1 MSAGLLITPCTGD
14 NTTTLSF
21 AAFQFFI
28 LENNHTIPS
37 TYACWI
43 YVVYI
48 STRHK
53 RHSPSLTMPGKPC
66 TLTILLL
73 AASALAAAA
82 AESANIAVYWGQNAT
97 EGTLRDTC
105 GTGLYAYVNLAFLSI
120 FGAGRAPVLNL
131 ADHCDPPSG
140 SCATL
145 AADIGSCQSA
155 GVKVLLSMGGGALG
169 YNLSSPSDAQD
180 VATYLWDNFLGGTG
194 AGAAPRPLGDAVL
207 DGIDFDIEAP
217 SEHYDDLAR
226 SLTSLY
232 KGDTG
237 GKKYMLTAG
246 PQCPFPDASLK
257 TALATGLFDRVW
269 VQFYNNPPCQFAR
282 GDAGTLQSA
291 WRQWTAALPSATV
304 YLGLPASS
312 DAAGSGFV
320 DADTLVSQVLPLVEG
335 APNYGGVM
343 LWSRS
348 YDKDSG
354 FSVKLQSNLQNRNQN
369 AGKGASSDYKKRIY
383 IIVGV
388 IGGIF
393 LLLLLLTT
401 CFICHKKYR
410 GLSPPVEGSTT
421 PPSKEPSEP
430 KLRAHH
436 PKRYTY
442 SEVERMTKTFAHRM
456 GQGSHGDVYRGNLR
470 DARQITVKVL
480 KNCKGGDKDFVK
492 EVESIG
498 AISHNNVAPL
508 LGFCLQGPTRA
519 LIYEYM
525 PNGSL
530 ESYALSSDDSV
541 EENYSL
547 WLYWEKLFD
556 IAVGVARGLDYL
568 HGDDGANGMNISIK
582 PRNILL
588 DHELCPKISDVGVA
602 NLCETSTRGARERD
616 GYDAPEVVSRRFGP
630 VTSKSDVY
638 SYGVMVLEM
647 VRAKRH
653 VKVGAD
659 TTSKYFAQWLYEH
672 LDEFCNSVS
681 DVNGDTR
688 ELVRKM
694 IIVGLWCSQTAPAS
708 RPSMSGVVEM
718 LEGSSAELEL
728 PRRIP

>member
-1 MSAGLLITPCTGD
+1 
-14 NTTTLSF
+14 
-21 AAFQFFI
+21 
-28 LENNHTIPS
+28 
-37 TYACWI
+37 
-43 YVVYI
+43 
-48 STRHK
+48 
-53 RHSPSLTMPGKPC
+53 MPGKPC

-73 AASALAAAA
+73 AASALAAAAA

-140 SCATL
+140 TCASL
-145 AADIGSCQSA
+145 AADIASCQSA

-169 YNLSSPSDAQD
+169 
-180 VATYLWDNFLGGTG
+180 
-194 AGAAPRPLGDAVL
+194 
-207 DGIDFDIEAP
+207 
-217 SEHYDDLAR
+217 
-226 SLTSLY
+226 
-232 KGDTG
+232 
-237 GKKYMLTAG
+237 
-246 PQCPFPDASLK
+246 
-257 TALATGLFDRVW
+257 
-269 VQFYNNPPCQFAR
+269 
-282 GDAGTLQSA
+282 
-291 WRQWTAALPSATV
+291 
-304 YLGLPASS
+304 
-312 DAAGSGFV
+312 
-320 DADTLVSQVLPLVEG
+320 
-335 APNYGGVM
+335 
-343 LWSRS
+343 RS

-354 FSVKLQSNLQNRNQN
+354 FSVKLQSNLQNRNKN
-369 AGKGASSDYKKRIY
+369 TGNGASSDYKRRIY

-430 KLRAHH
+430 KLGAHH

-442 SEVERMTKTFAHRM
+442 SEVERMTKTFAHRL

-480 KNCKGGDKDFVK
+480 KNCKGSSKDFVK

-498 AISHNNVAPL
+498 AISHANVAPL

-541 EENYSL
+541 DENYSL

-556 IAVGVARGLDYL
+556 IAIGVARGLDHL
-568 HGDDGANGMNISIK
+568 HGDESANGMHISIK

-588 DHELCPKISDVGVA
+588 DQELCPKISDVGVA
-602 NLCETSTRGARERD
+602 NLCETSTRGVRERD
-616 GYDAPEVVSRRFGP
+616 DYDAPEVVSRRFGP

-708 RPSMSGVVEM
+708 RPSMSAVVEM
-718 LEGSSAELEL
+718 LERSSAELEL
-728 PRRIP
+728 PRRTS

>member
-1 MSAGLLITPCTGD
+1 
-14 NTTTLSF
+14 
-21 AAFQFFI
+21 
-28 LENNHTIPS
+28 
-37 TYACWI
+37 
-43 YVVYI
+43 
-48 STRHK
+48 
-53 RHSPSLTMPGKPC
+53 MPGKPC

-369 AGKGASSDYKKRIY
+369 G
-383 IIVGV
+383 
-388 IGGIF
+388 
-393 LLLLLLTT
+393 
-401 CFICHKKYR
+401 
-410 GLSPPVEGSTT
+410 
-421 PPSKEPSEP
+421 
-430 KLRAHH
+430 RAH
-436 PKRYTY
+436 P
-442 SEVERMTKTFAHRM
+442 
-456 GQGSHGDVYRGNLR
+456 
-470 DARQITVKVL
+470 QITKR
-480 KNCKGGDKDFVK
+480 
-492 EVESIG
+492 ESV
-498 AISHNNVAPL
+498 S
-508 LGFCLQGPTRA
+508 C
-519 LIYEYM
+519 
-525 PNGSL
+525 
-530 ESYALSSDDSV
+530 
-541 EENYSL
+541 YSL
-547 WLYWEKLFD
+547 SF
-556 IAVGVARGLDYL
+556 
-568 HGDDGANGMNISIK
+568 
-582 PRNILL
+582 
-588 DHELCPKISDVGVA
+588 
-602 NLCETSTRGARERD
+602 
-616 GYDAPEVVSRRFGP
+616 
-630 VTSKSDVY
+630 
-638 SYGVMVLEM
+638 
-647 VRAKRH
+647 
-653 VKVGAD
+653 
-659 TTSKYFAQWLYEH
+659 
-672 LDEFCNSVS
+672 
-681 DVNGDTR
+681 
-688 ELVRKM
+688 
-694 IIVGLWCSQTAPAS
+694 
-708 RPSMSGVVEM
+708 
-718 LEGSSAELEL
+718 
-728 PRRIP
+728 